1 MYNPVDDGVAIPM
14 VPQATYVQPEPT
26 YVPSPPLVA
35 SKLMP
40 PARKKRCSCCW
51 RVLFSPLWPQT
62 YRLLLFHVGN
72 LILAALAFATVV
84 TLTVVGILLLPL
96 CCCGLVVLRLLV
108 FVVHFFARWDAYLYN
123 FVASQGERIVVHI
136 DVPRQGFY
144 HVRGYRI
151 ATDSSRFSKQGFM
164 AMFYFVGIKFPLSG
178 LLSSAVLLLLIIS
191 IQLLATGVTG
201 HDFFQGL
208 HQEIMNHFH
217 IGGASSI
224 GFLVAGIGLLYLT
237 IVFMHLFARILRLAT
252 KYFLC
257 EYFATVGVV
266 VRDDSSLLH
275 PLLVEPNGELVPHDV
290 VVTPLGTISQNA

>member
-1 MYNPVDDGVAIPM
+1 MPIFTTLWRPKVNVSLFILTCLARVSITFAAI
-14 VPQATYVQPEPT
+14 ALRRT
-26 YVPSPPLVA
+26 
-35 SKLMP
+35 
-40 PARKKRCSCCW
+40 
-51 RVLFSPLWPQT
+51 
-62 YRLLLFHVGN
+62 LLDF
-72 LILAALAFATVV
+72 
-84 TLTVVGILLLPL
+84 P
-96 CCCGLVVLRLLV
+96 
-108 FVVHFFARWDAYLYN
+108 
-123 FVASQGERIVVHI
+123 
-136 DVPRQGFY
+136 
-144 HVRGYRI
+144 
-151 ATDSSRFSKQGFM
+151 KGFM

-208 HQEIMNHFH
+208 HQEFMNHFH

-252 KYFLC
+252 KYSLC